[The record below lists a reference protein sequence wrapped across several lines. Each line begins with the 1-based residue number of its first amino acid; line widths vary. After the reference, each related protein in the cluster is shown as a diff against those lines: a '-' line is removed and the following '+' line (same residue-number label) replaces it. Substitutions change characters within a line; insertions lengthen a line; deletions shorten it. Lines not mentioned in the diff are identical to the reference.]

1 MPHYKTSRPG
11 EMLPAAHV
19 RQRYAISDMT
29 LWRWEKDPK
38 LDFPKPIRI
47 NGRRYW
53 RVTDLVSFETRQS
66 SQQEAA

>member
-38 LDFPKPIRI
+38 LDFPSRSAS
-47 NGRRYW
+47 
-53 RVTDLVSFETRQS
+53 T
-66 SQQEAA
+66 AAATGA